1 MVALNNVKLKMK
13 NEKKLRWLTAHHSLL
28 IVLYSLFIALSSQ
41 LLAQDVHVSA
51 RVDSNNVLIGDHIK
65 LNIELEY
72 PSDLKVT
79 WPAIADSL
87 DKIEIIER
95 TSPIIERTQQSIKEK
110 TTFTLCVFD
119 TGTYVIPPFNFTY
132 RKIPQAGPPVD
143 TTELSASTNPIPIF
157 VHGVGVDTTA
167 EIKDIKPPLS
177 VPITL
182 AELLPYLIG
191 IVILGLLILAI
202 YYFVKRK
209 KNVVAEIYNT
219 PKRPAHEIA
228 LEALQS
234 LESEKLWQRGEV
246 KLYHSKLSDIIRTY
260 IENRFN
266 ILAMES
272 TTYEI
277 LEDLNRK
284 NINGSLTHNLQEM
297 LTTADLVK
305 FAKGQPL
312 PNENDTCLKH
322 AYNFIQQ
329 TIPQLQPI
337 AEEVK
342 HE

>member
-1 MVALNNVKLKMK
+1 MYPDVVGTKIKFLFRIFSFLLFLISNEYGFSQGLNV
-13 NEKKLRWLTAHHSLL
+13 T
-28 IVLYSLFIALSSQ
+28 
-41 LLAQDVHVSA
+41 A
-51 RVDSNNVLIGDHIK
+51 RVDSNNVLIGDWIK
-65 LNIELEY
+65 LYIEAEY
-72 PSDLKVT
+72 PNNVKLNWS
-79 WPAIADSL
+79 PISDSL
-87 DKIEIIER
+87 GKLEIVDR
-95 TSPIIERTQQSIKEK
+95 TSPTVERTDRTIKEK
-110 TTFTLCVFD
+110 VTLTLAAFD
-119 TGTYVIPPFNFTY
+119 TGTHAIPPLNFTY
-132 RKIPQAGPPVD
+132 RKIQQTGQPVD

-157 VHGVGVDTTA
+157 VHSVGIDTTA

-177 VPITL
+177 VPITF
-182 AELLPYLIG
+182 ADLLPYLIG
-191 IVILGLLILAI
+191 IVIVGLFIFAI

-209 KNVVAEIYNT
+209 KKAVAEIYSA
-219 PKRPAHEIA
+219 PKRPAHELA

-246 KLYHSKLSDIIRTY
+246 KLYHSRLSDIIRMY

-284 NINGSLTHNLQEM
+284 NINGSLTHDLLEM

-312 PNENDTCLKH
+312 PNENDICLKH
-322 AYNFIQQ
+322 AYNFIHQ
-329 TIPQLQPI
+329 TIPQTQQV
-337 AEEVK
+337 AEGVK